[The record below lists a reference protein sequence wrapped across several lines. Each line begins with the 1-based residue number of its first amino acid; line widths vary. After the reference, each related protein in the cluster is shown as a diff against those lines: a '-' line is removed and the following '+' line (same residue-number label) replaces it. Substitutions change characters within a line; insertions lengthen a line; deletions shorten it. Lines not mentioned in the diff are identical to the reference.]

1 MALINYLATMKSTIF
16 FLLLLISSTLTG
28 QSKTEAVIKKLSAEK
43 YTLMNPT
50 TLDKLKT
57 YLDDRMVF
65 IHSNG
70 MTETKTEM
78 IQHLKQGKW
87 ALRSVDSRE
96 VSVRVYKNNFAI
108 LIGKGM
114 FHAMSEGKDMD
125 VDLYYTE
132 VWTHV
137 KDGWLLASRHASKN

>member
-16 FLLLLISSTLTG
+16 FLLLLISTTVSG

-65 IHSNG
+65 IHSN
-70 MTETKTEM
+70 
-78 IQHLKQGKW
+78 
-87 ALRSVDSRE
+87 
-96 VSVRVYKNNFAI
+96 VSCQSQKKR
-108 LIGKGM
+108 
-114 FHAMSEGKDMD
+114 
-125 VDLYYTE
+125 
-132 VWTHV
+132 
-137 KDGWLLASRHASKN
+137 SRHDQRLH

>member
-1 MALINYLATMKSTIF
+1 
-16 FLLLLISSTLTG
+16 
-28 QSKTEAVIKKLSAEK
+28 
-43 YTLMNPT
+43 MNPT

-87 ALRSVDSRE
+87 ALRSIDSRE